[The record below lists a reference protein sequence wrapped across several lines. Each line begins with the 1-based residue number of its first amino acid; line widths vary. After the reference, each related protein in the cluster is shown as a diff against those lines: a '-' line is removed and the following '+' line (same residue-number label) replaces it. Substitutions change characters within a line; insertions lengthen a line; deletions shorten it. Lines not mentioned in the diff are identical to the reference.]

1 MMKRIFAMIL
11 AACALM
17 LFVVG
22 CGGEEASIPQAGK
35 TYTAKSEEDA
45 YGSSAELTVTY
56 DEKGNI
62 SEVQWKEYSY
72 GELKDEQ
79 YGKEAGDEAYE
90 KAQSALKASR
100 GYAETLLNTGDIDKV
115 EAVSGATTSYGL
127 FVQLYKEIEEQFK

>member
-79 YGKEAGDEAYE
+79 YGKEAGDEA
-90 KAQSALKASR
+90 
-100 GYAETLLNTGDIDKV
+100 
-115 EAVSGATTSYGL
+115 
-127 FVQLYKEIEEQFK
+127 